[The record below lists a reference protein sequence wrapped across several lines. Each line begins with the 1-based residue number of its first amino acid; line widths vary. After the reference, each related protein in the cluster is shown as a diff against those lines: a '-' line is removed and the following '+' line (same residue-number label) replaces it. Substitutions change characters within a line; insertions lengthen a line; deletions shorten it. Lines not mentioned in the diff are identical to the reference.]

1 MSTTENTIRTM
12 QLEIA
17 ELIIDTLNLEIAA
30 EEIAPEEA
38 LFGDSSLGLDS
49 IDALELAL
57 VISKTYGLE
66 LKSDDAQRFDIF
78 SNLAALAAYV
88 DEQRQK

>member
-1 MSTTENTIRTM
+1 MSTTESSSKSM
-12 QLEIA
+12 QVEIA

-30 EEIAPEEA
+30 EDIVPEEA

-57 VISKTYGLE
+57 VISKTYGVE

-78 SNLAALAAYV
+78 SNLAALSDYV
-88 DEQRQK
+88 SKNRQI

>member
-1 MSTTENTIRTM
+1 M
-12 QLEIA
+12 QLELA

-30 EEIAPEEA
+30 EEIVPEEA

-57 VISKTYGLE
+57 VISKTYGIE
-66 LKSDDAQRFDIF
+66 LKSDDAQRFNIF
-78 SNLAALAAYV
+78 ANLAALTEYV
-88 DEQRQK
+88 GEHRQK